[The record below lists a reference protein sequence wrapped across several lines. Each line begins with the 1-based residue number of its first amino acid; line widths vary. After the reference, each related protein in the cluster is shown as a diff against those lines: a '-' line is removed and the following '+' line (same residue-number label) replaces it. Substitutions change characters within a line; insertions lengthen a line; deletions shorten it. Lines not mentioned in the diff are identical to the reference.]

1 MVVAV
6 GAVLVFRGVRS
17 IFSDTGLLCVPD
29 EQSVE
34 HDHQFHESGIFRNVL
49 GEALRIS
56 IAKAVL
62 NENGNVMEAFER
74 SGFTDYS
81 NFFKAFTK
89 AVGVS
94 PKKYASLSVS

>member
-6 GAVLVFRGVRS
+6 GAVLVFRGICGV
-17 IFSDTGLLCVPD
+17 FSGGGLFRVPD

-34 HDHQFHESGIFRNVL
+34 HDHQFHESGIFR
-49 GEALRIS
+49 
-56 IAKAVL
+56 
-62 NENGNVMEAFER
+62 NVMEAFER

-89 AVGVS
+89 AVGIS